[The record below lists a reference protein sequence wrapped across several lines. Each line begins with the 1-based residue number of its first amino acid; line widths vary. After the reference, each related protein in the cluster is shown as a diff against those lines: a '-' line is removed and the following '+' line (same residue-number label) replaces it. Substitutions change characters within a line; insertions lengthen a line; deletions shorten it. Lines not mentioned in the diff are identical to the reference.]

1 MKLWLQCAQNT
12 FMFRSFDSF
21 IQLKDT
27 TDFLP
32 LRPTCT
38 HHFSLLKTNFSSK
51 IASLKF
57 SRVKIVLFYEVHWFG
72 IKSTVK
78 WPTIKLCSVKTTY
91 F

>member
-21 IQLKDT
+21 IQPKDT

-57 SRVKIVLFYEVHWFG
+57 SRVKIVLFYEVHW
-72 IKSTVK
+72 IWNK
-78 WPTIKLCSVKTTY
+78 IY
-91 F
+91 HQMANN

>member
-21 IQLKDT
+21 IQLEDT

-38 HHFSLLKTNFSSK
+38 QTFHQKLL
-51 IASLKF
+51 
-57 SRVKIVLFYEVHWFG
+57 H
-72 IKSTVK
+72 
-78 WPTIKLCSVKTTY
+78 
-91 F
+91 